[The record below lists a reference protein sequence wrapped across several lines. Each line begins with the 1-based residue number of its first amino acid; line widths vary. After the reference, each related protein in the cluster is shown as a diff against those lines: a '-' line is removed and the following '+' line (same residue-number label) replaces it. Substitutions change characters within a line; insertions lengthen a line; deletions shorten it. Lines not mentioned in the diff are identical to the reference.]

1 MAIESGFFNSVNGD
15 RLYNAED
22 MGRYLG
28 KLVSSGVY
36 PNPSTSLQVLTGT
49 GMQVQVQPGYAML
62 ESHWL
67 NSDSI
72 INISIPAADVTL
84 YRYDAIIM
92 KLDLVQRR
100 CTIELKQ
107 GNASSF
113 PVVPDMTRSE
123 TVMEWCLAKVF
134 VEPKTTTVTQSKITD
149 TRADTKICGWITGLV
164 NQVDTAALFTQWQTA
179 YEEFYENFKGWFN
192 TLTDDLRVDTYIEKR
207 VARNQTLGL
216 PPTTQTSTNINV
228 EYDKTKDILL
238 LFVNG
243 KYFAEERDYTTNI
256 RANGWTD
263 ILFKE
268 PLTVP
273 NTFDA
278 IILSSK
284 VGVQ

>member
-36 PNPSTSLQVLTGT
+36 PNPSTSLQVLAGT
-49 GMQVQVQPGYAML
+49 GMQVQVQPGYAIL

-84 YRYDAIIM
+84 HRYDAVIM

-107 GNASSF
+107 GNASGF

-123 TVMEWCLAKVF
+123 TVMEWCLAKVY
-134 VEPKTTTVTQSKITD
+134 VEAKSTTVTQSKITD

-164 NQVDTAALFTQWQTA
+164 NQVDTATLFTQWQTA
-179 YEEFYENFKGWFN
+179 YEEFYKNFKSWFS
-192 TLTDDLRVDTYIEKR
+192 TLTGELKVETYIDNESR
-207 VARNQTLGL
+207 SL
-216 PPTTQTSTNINV
+216 
-228 EYDKTKDILL
+228 EYSGSAMDSWFLDIA
-238 LFVNG
+238 
-243 KYFAEERDYTTNI
+243 YD
-256 RANGWTD
+256 
-263 ILFKE
+263 
-268 PLTVP
+268 
-273 NTFDA
+273 
-278 IILSSK
+278 SSK
-284 VGVQ
+284 DVLFLFAGGNYLIETQEFSASVHYTGGTYIMFSPPIAGPVTLKAIVLKSKIGVK

>member
-84 YRYDAIIM
+84 YRYDAVIM

-100 CTIELKQ
+100 STIELKQ

-113 PVVPDMTRSE
+113 PVAPDMTRSE
-123 TVMEWCLAKVF
+123 TVMEWCLAKIF

-179 YEEFYENFKGWFN
+179 YEEFYENFKGWFS
-192 TLTDDLRVDTYIEKR
+192 TLTDELRVDTYIEKQVFR
-207 VARNQTLGL
+207 TRTLGV
-216 PPTTQTSTNINV
+216 PPATQTSTSLNIK
-228 EYDKTKDILL
+228 YDKTKDILL

-243 KYFAEERDYTTNI
+243 KYLAEEQDYTTSVSSS
-256 RANGWTD
+256 GW
-263 ILFKE
+263 IVAVFKE
-268 PLTVP
+268 ALTLP
-273 NTFDA
+273 NTFDT
-278 IILSSK
+278 IVLSSK
-284 VGVQ
+284 VGVK